1 MAVTEYFSKTRL
13 VQGLEGLKVS
23 DTVGDWIVVKKL
35 GRGGCGAV
43 FEVCAKQVE
52 ERKHVAM
59 KVESRDLDHNDQLLR
74 AEASIL
80 KRMQY
85 SKHVPIFIAAGRT
98 ATFNFL
104 LMELLGKSLSELHK
118 LAPHHQFTMATV
130 LKIALQALS
139 VAFQT
144 SPSPSLTFYTS
155 SALEAICFEALRDL
169 HSVYFVHR
177 DVKPANFASGLKN
190 VNVLYI
196 LDFGLSRQFATYD
209 TTTKALKLRKPRER
223 ASFRGTVAY
232 CSINV
237 HKHLEQGRHDD
248 LWSMMYMLI
257 EFIAGRLPWKG
268 LDRKETAVIKQTI
281 SKRRLLQGC
290 PKQFGIILEY
300 ISMLRYHHRP
310 DYDQIENLF
319 VAAIEHRNID
329 RKAPFEWGEPKA
341 REYLL
346 HMKGRVTAAGEK
358 EGKPASKL
366 GQLEAT
372 VMEYRVD
379 TTQCA

>member
-1 MAVTEYFSKTRL
+1 MSGRSDSKL
-13 VQGLEGLKVS
+13 LGLKAS
-23 DTVGDWIVVKKL
+23 DTVGEWIVIKKL

-43 FEVCAKQVE
+43 FEVCTKHSNEAK
-52 ERKHVAM
+52 HLAM

-74 AEASIL
+74 AEAGIL

-98 ATFNFL
+98 AMFNFL

-118 LAPHHQFTMATV
+118 TAPHRQFTMATV
-130 LKIALQALS
+130 LKIALQALN
-139 VAFQT
+139 
-144 SPSPSLTFYTS
+144 
-155 SALEAICFEALRDL
+155 ALRDL
-169 HSVYFVHR
+169 HSIYFIHR
-177 DVKPANFASGLKN
+177 DVKPGNFASGLKN
-190 VNVLYI
+190 VNLLYI

-209 TTTKALKLRKPRER
+209 PTTKALKLRKPRAR

-281 SKRRLLQGC
+281 SNRRLLQGC
-290 PKQFGIILEY
+290 PKQFGVILEY
-300 ISMLRYHHRP
+300 ISSLRYHHRP

-319 VAAIEHRNID
+319 VAAIQRRNID
-329 RKAPFEWGEPKA
+329 RKAPFEWGNSKA
-341 REYLL
+341 DEYIP
-346 HMKGRVTAAGEK
+346 HMKRSREQAKVVAATTKQLTKEITVAPGGREEK
-358 EGKPASKL
+358 LMAKDE
-366 GQLEAT
+366 QLEAT
-372 VMEYRVD
+372 SMEYSTD
-379 TTQCA
+379 TTQCTMQDTRI